1 MILEPTQA
9 SRHHV
14 VRRIL
19 PPTNTYFGTKLSS
32 SDLFVPHQ
40 WLTDF
45 RVYLRDGLYL
55 YILLIFLVNKP

>member
-9 SRHHV
+9 KRPCEFSRAF
-14 VRRIL
+14 
-19 PPTNTYFGTKLSS
+19 PPTITYFETKLSS
-32 SDLFVPHQ
+32 RDLFVPNQ

-55 YILLIFLVNKP
+55 YILLFFFG